1 MLTEIRW
8 AGKQSLITRI
18 EILSIPGP
26 LPLAIDMMTFC
37 ICLHSTAFIVKRT
50 DNNKSFS
57 FPSFPVRFFLFS
69 QPHFHTKRPPRRREA
84 WDQLACG
91 SAYMTSL
98 LNYQLWRTEA
108 RTCLNFTVKS
118 RVVHALIS
126 NPGWD
131 RETKRKVIRWVFT
144 LQSVFKNRPLNNS
157 VLCSC
162 CIIFFSLISVT
173 SLMWCA

>member
-18 EILSIPGP
+18 GILSISGP

-37 ICLHSTAFIVKRT
+37 ICHALTILPIVPRAL
-50 DNNKSFS
+50 FS
-57 FPSFPVRFFLFS
+57 SS
-69 QPHFHTKRPPRRREA
+69 QPHFHTKRPRRRREA
-84 WDQLACG
+84 WHQMTCG

-144 LQSVFKNRPLNNS
+144 LLSVFKKETLKQ
-157 VLCSC
+157 LCLVFMLHH
-162 CIIFFSLISVT
+162 IFQFNFCQV
-173 SLMWCA
+173 MWGAQVERMAL

>member
-1 MLTEIRW
+1 MLTEMRW

-18 EILSIPGP
+18 GILSILGP
-26 LPLAIDMMTFC
+26 LPLAIDIMTFC
-37 ICLHSTAFIVKRT
+37 ICLHPTAFIVKLTILPIVPRAL
-50 DNNKSFS
+50 FS
-57 FPSFPVRFFLFS
+57 SS
-69 QPHFHTKRPPRRREA
+69 QPHFHTKRPLRRREA
-84 WDQLACG
+84 WDQMVCG

-126 NPGWD
+126 NPGCD

-173 SLMWCA
+173 SCGVRK

>member
-18 EILSIPGP
+18 GILSIPGP
-26 LPLAIDMMTFC
+26 LLFAIDIMTFC
-37 ICLHSTAFIVKRT
+37 ICLHSTAFIVKRA
-50 DNNKSFS
+50 DNPSHRSPCAFS
-57 FPSFPVRFFLFS
+57 SS
-69 QPHFHTKRPPRRREA
+69 QPHFHTKRPLRRREA
-84 WDQLACG
+84 WDQMACG
-91 SAYMTSL
+91 SAYMTLL

-162 CIIFFSLISVT
+162 CIIFFSLISVK
-173 SLMWCA
+173 SCGARK

>member
-18 EILSIPGP
+18 GILSIPRP
-26 LPLAIDMMTFC
+26 LPLAIDIMTFC
-37 ICLHSTAFIVKRT
+37 ICLYPTAFIVKRT
-50 DNNKSFS
+50 DNPSHRSPCAFFF
-57 FPSFPVRFFLFS
+57 FPASLSHKEASAEERGL
-69 QPHFHTKRPPRRREA
+69 RPN
-84 WDQLACG
+84 ACG

-162 CIIFFSLISVT
+162 CIIFFSLISVK
-173 SLMWCA
+173 SCGARK